1 MTSKTR
7 KKNSRQRG
15 THTHGWGSKKK
26 HRGAGN
32 RGGRGMAGTG
42 KRGDAKKPNIWK
54 KKYFGKF
61 GFKKKNIKAKIS
73 PITIKSIEQ
82 MIPSWVNAKLAE
94 EKAGVFE
101 INLEKLGY
109 NKLLSNG
116 KVSKK
121 LKITTP
127 YASASAVEKIK
138 AAGGEILGLAGK
150 EKPAEQP
157 KAEQKQKEV

>member
-1 MTSKTR
+1 MQIKNDTSMVPTSFQEKPFSISEKMKR
-7 KKNSRQRG
+7 KKARQV
-15 THTHGWGSKKK
+15 
-26 HRGAGN
+26 
-32 RGGRGMAGTG
+32 
-42 KRGDAKKPNIWK
+42 
-54 KKYFGKF
+54 
-61 GFKKKNIKAKIS
+61 AKINA
-73 PITIKSIEQ
+73 ITIKSIEQ

-94 EKAGVFE
+94 EKGGIFE

-127 YASASAVEKIK
+127 YASASAVEKIN
-138 AAGGEILGLAGK
+138 AAGGEILGMAKK

-157 KAEQKQKEV
+157 KAEQKQKEE